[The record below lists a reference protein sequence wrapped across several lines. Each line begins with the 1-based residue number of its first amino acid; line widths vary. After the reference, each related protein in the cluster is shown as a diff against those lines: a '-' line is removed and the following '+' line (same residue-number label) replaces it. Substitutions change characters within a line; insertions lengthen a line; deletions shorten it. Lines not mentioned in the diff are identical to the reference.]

1 MNVTRVY
8 LNDDGILISGHLIE
22 RASHRPVFYPFDARC
37 GFSCQYITNRE
48 LLVDFNPKSYR
59 EFYKKT
65 YPVGT
70 RIVVFAMKE
79 EPYPVPAG
87 AVGTVTLVDD
97 MATIHCCFDNG
108 RCLGVIPGV
117 DTFRIVTEE

>member
-1 MNVTRVY
+1 MNVTQVY
-8 LNDDGILISGHLIE
+8 LNDDGILIPGHLIE
-22 RASHRPVFYPFDARC
+22 RSAHRPVFYPFNPRC
-37 GFSCQYITNRE
+37 GFSYQYITDRS
-48 LLVDFNPKSYR
+48 LLVDFNESAYR
-59 EFYKKT
+59 EFYKSS

-70 RIVVFAMKE
+70 QITVLAMRE
-79 EPYPVPAG
+79 EPHPVPRG

-117 DTFRIVTEE
+117 DTFRIAKEE